1 MDGVV
6 VVVGADAAGASVVAA
21 VEYAVGLVG
30 EGGSEEAGDEDCL
43 SSSKRLDNLCLRPN
57 RMEEPLQLA
66 EFRLVTA
73 AMEPLTCKDGH
84 CVAASHRN
92 DEFWGGWGRATKV
105 VRSRIAATS
114 VARAEVMVVVMVS
127 MYVQVLILVLVLG
140 FGGVDRE
147 GRGKHAGNRLC
158 K

>member
-92 DEFWGGWGRATKV
+92 DEFWGVCDRAGRVGSCYEGSPFEDCGNLSGKSGGDGGGDGINVRAGV
-105 VRSRIAATS
+105 DLGVGVGLWRSR
-114 VARAEVMVVVMVS
+114 
-127 MYVQVLILVLVLG
+127 
-140 FGGVDRE
+140 
-147 GRGKHAGNRLC
+147 
-158 K
+158 